1 MAQNQ
6 SSGVFISKELSEY
19 LDTLESDNK
28 IKKWIDDMEN
38 ILKENK
44 LAGQSIPKKQIPKRY
59 IDRYGVNNLFRYQH
73 PEGYRSCYTL
83 LNIEGVGVC
92 PIILDIM
99 THKEYNI
106 VFGYK

>member
-1 MAQNQ
+1 MAQDQ
-6 SSGVFISKELSEY
+6 SPGVFISKELSEY

-28 IKKWIDDMEN
+28 IIKWIDDMGN

-44 LAGQSIPKKQIPKRY
+44 LAGQSIPKKQIPKVY

-83 LNIEGVGVC
+83 LNVEGVGVC

-99 THKEYNI
+99 THKEYNRL
-106 VFGYK
+106 FGYK